1 MVLPI
6 FLMTAMIPT
15 IIGVNE
21 ASKGTRDHEDRRREN
36 ARKQRCHL
44 YAQCMPLDGSLE
56 QRSAIHNAKIYLG
69 PDKKALQI
77 YITKCPN
84 SQLVPLNGGFHQHP
98 DFTPGNTAGFVTI
111 TGETPPTL
119 RWFYLDSQT
128 HEMRWGGR
136 QESEGNVCGPFD
148 WTQDEERVTLQGW
161 EGWLAVR
168 VLDEKTAKE
177 LGAEDGQALWKLCFD
192 ENDDGADLAPGTE
205 ALEVTLKRTMAES

>member
-1 MVLPI
+1 MVFGI
-6 FLMTAMIPT
+6 FLMTAMVPT

-21 ASKGTRDHEDRRREN
+21 ATKGTRDHEDHRREN

-44 YAQCMPLDGSLE
+44 SAQCMPLDGTLE
-56 QRSAIHNAKIYLG
+56 QRSAIHNAKICLG
-69 PDKKALQI
+69 PDKKV
-77 YITKCPN
+77 YITKRPN

-98 DFTPGNTAGFVTI
+98 DFAPGNTAGFVTV

-136 QESEGNVCGPFD
+136 QESEGNICGPFD
-148 WTQDEERVTLQGW
+148 WTKDEERITLQGW

-168 VLDEKTAKE
+168 VLDEKRAKE

-192 ENDDGADLAPGTE
+192 ENDDGADLPPGTE
-205 ALEVTLKRTMAES
+205 ALEVTIKRTMAES